1 MNIAPL
7 QNHCESLGIHFPEK
21 LYIHIE
27 KSIEDG
33 RYSLEQAIA
42 WTSEKA
48 QEFRETLLH
57 HRDLFNERTDV
68 SSIKD
73 IPSLKQYANEL
84 KIKIP
89 DETMDRMSQ
98 SIKSG
103 KNSPSALANYLRGI
117 SYEQF
122 LQSKNV
128 PSLSE
133 ADHTYL
139 QTTLGPEGY
148 NIYAEALAAV
158 SKKTGLPE
166 PALDQIAGRLFHDKA
181 RAMKLYS
188 DSISDSRIP
197 ELRSQPD
204 SIIAFANK
212 IGVEIPPSSANLLC
226 DLQLDKDELK
236 KHIVNYSLESFSD
249 NSISFAKNLKELSKP
264 KTITSIDID

>member
-1 MNIAPL
+1 MNITPL

-21 LYIHIE
+21 LYVHIE

-57 HRDLFNERTDV
+57 HRDLFKERTVV

-73 IPSLKQYANEL
+73 LSSLKQYSNDL

-89 DETMDRMSQ
+89 DETLEKMAL
-98 SIKSG
+98 SIEAG
-103 KNSPSALANYLRGI
+103 KYSPSDLANYLRGV

-133 ADHTYL
+133 ADHAHI
-139 QTTLGPEGY
+139 QITLGPEGY
-148 NIYAEALAAV
+148 KKYTEALAAV

-166 PALDQIAGRLFHDKA
+166 PALDQIAGRLFADKA

-188 DSISDSRIP
+188 DTISDSRIQ

-212 IGVEIPPSSANLLC
+212 IGVEITPSSANLLC

-236 KHIVNYSLESFSD
+236 KHIVNSSLESFSD